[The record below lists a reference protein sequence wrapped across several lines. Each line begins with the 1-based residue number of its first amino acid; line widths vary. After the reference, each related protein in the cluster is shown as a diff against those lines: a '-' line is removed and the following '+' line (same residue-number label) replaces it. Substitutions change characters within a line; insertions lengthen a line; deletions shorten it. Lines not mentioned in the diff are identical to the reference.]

1 MSEVL
6 ISQII
11 STISLSFRL
20 SSQAWTGVSLLVVYD
35 KSAGLYCVVR
45 PGSGAK
51 IGFIIQQ

>member
-45 PGSGAK
+45 PGTGAK